1 MVAAVQKLW
10 RFSGGLQLDDHKNES
25 LQSPIAQ
32 LPIPVHLQV
41 PLRQHIGGVNEPLV
55 RVGQRVLKGEM
66 LALARGLVS
75 APVHAPTSGTVTRVE
90 MMPVPHVSGLPA
102 RCVEIE
108 TDGKDEWID
117 REPHADYRALSPQA
131 VCTILHE
138 SGVVGLGG
146 ALFPTAVKLAPQA
159 TSVDTLIINAA
170 ECEPYI
176 SCDQALLAERAADLV
191 SGIEIA
197 KYALRA
203 TRAVIGIEDNKVDSI
218 GLLRDA
224 LKQSSE
230 DIELTVVPTRYPSGG
245 ERQLAKLLTGKEVPA
260 EGLPAD
266 IGIRAVNIATA
277 YAMFR
282 AVRLG
287 EPLISRIVTVCGDG
301 VVRAANLEVLI
312 GTSMADLIAFCGGYT
327 DAVNALTMGG
337 PMMGFALPRDDL
349 PVIKSTNCLIAST
362 DKTMPAAKK
371 ERACI
376 RCGNC
381 AQVCPA
387 NLLPQQ
393 LYWYA
398 RARNLPKL
406 QQYNLADCI
415 ECGACAHVC
424 PSRIPLVQYYRFAK
438 SEIREEVLN
447 REQSESSRIRF
458 EAREARLAAIVRDK
472 EQRMAIKRAQLEA
485 SKKARA
491 EKVSGLYANSGADR
505 AGDAKDVIAAA
516 LARVRA
522 KKLAA
527 AETPKNTD
535 KLSDPQR
542 SQIAEADARRA
553 RLKEHSPNRPEA
565 ADPDHA
571 V

>member
-1 MVAAVQKLW
+1 MAVRLQKLW
-10 RFSGGLQLDDHKNES
+10 SFKGGLQLDDHKTES

-32 LPIPVHLQV
+32 LPVPKHLQV
-41 PLRQHIGGVNEPLV
+41 QLRQHIGGANEPLV
-55 RVGQRVLKGEM
+55 SVGQRVLKGEM

-75 APVHAPTSGTVTRVE
+75 APVHAPTSGTVTRIE

-108 TDGKDEWID
+108 TDGRDEWID
-117 REPHADYRALSPQA
+117 REPYADYRALSPQGI
-131 VCTILHE
+131 CTILHE

-146 ALFPTAVKLAPQA
+146 ALFPTAIKLALQA
-159 TSVDTLIINAA
+159 TVVDTLIVNAA

-191 SGIEIA
+191 SGIEMA
-197 KYALRA
+197 KYALQARHV
-203 TRAVIGIEDNKVDSI
+203 VIGIEDSKAESI

-230 DIELTVVPTRYPSGG
+230 PIELTVVPTRYPSGA
-245 ERQLAKLLTGKEVPA
+245 ERQLVKLLTGKEVPA
-260 EGLPAD
+260 GGLPAD
-266 IGIRAVNIATA
+266 IGIRAVSIATV
-277 YAMFR
+277 YAIFR

-312 GTSMADLIAFCGGYT
+312 GTTMADLIAFCGGYT
-327 DAVNALTMGG
+327 DAVTALTMGG

-349 PVIKSTNCLIAST
+349 PVIKSTNCLIASSN
-362 DKTMPAAKK
+362 KTLPVAKK
-371 ERACI
+371 EQACI

-387 NLLPQQ
+387 KLLPQQ

-406 QQYNLADCI
+406 EQYHLADCI

-424 PSRIPLVQYYRFAK
+424 PSRIPLVKYYRFAK

-458 EAREARLAAIVRDK
+458 ESREARLAAIARDK
-472 EQRMAIKRAQLEA
+472 QQRMAIKRVELEA
-485 SKKARA
+485 SKSARA
-491 EKVSGLYANSGADR
+491 NKRTDPSADCD
-505 AGDAKDVIAAA
+505 AGKTDGTKDVIAAA

-522 KKLAA
+522 KKAA
-527 AETPKNTD
+527 N
-535 KLSDPQR
+535 
-542 SQIAEADARRA
+542 
-553 RLKEHSPNRPEA
+553 PNRE
-565 ADPDHA
+565 